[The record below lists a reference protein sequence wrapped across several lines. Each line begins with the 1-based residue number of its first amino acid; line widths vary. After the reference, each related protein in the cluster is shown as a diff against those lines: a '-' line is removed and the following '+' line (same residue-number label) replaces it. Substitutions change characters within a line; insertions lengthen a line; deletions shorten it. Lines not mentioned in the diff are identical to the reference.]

1 MLHLD
6 QVTSNTKFNIFVDF
20 DGTISTRDVGEALFL
35 EFGNEAEAMQ
45 IIDLWIDRKIS
56 SFKSWELLCKT
67 IHNFEIEHFD
77 KFISTITI
85 DESFYKFIDY
95 CKEKDFSVFVV
106 SDGFDLYI
114 KKILE
119 RENLGHL
126 KVFCNKLEV
135 KDNTIIPSFPYPDE
149 ECGIC
154 ANCKRNHIIDNSGDL
169 EFNVYI
175 GDGLSDTCPAQ
186 FCDLIF
192 AKKALLKFCEKNR
205 ITFSPFNN
213 FNDVIEKLELL
224 KSKKRLKKRFQ
235 ASLKR
240 NEVYIQG

>member
-35 EFGNEAEAMQ
+35 EFGNEAEAMK
-45 IIDLWIDRKIS
+45 IIDLWIDKKIS
-56 SFKSWELLCKT
+56 SFESWELLCKT
-67 IHNFEIEHFD
+67 INNFEIDHFD
-77 KFISTITI
+77 KFIATISI
-85 DESFYKFIDY
+85 DESFNKFIDY

-119 RENLGHL
+119 RENLRHL

-135 KDNTIIPSFPYPDE
+135 KDNKIIPSFPYPDE

-205 ITFSPFNN
+205 ITFSPFNY